1 MKSLLKYLLI
11 FISAAAIG
19 DGSERL
25 GFSLTEDSLFDR
37 FLPEEICQTNIS
49 ESDSELCIPR
59 LVNFSSA
66 QRTLKNTRRANMSQ
80 RSNIVFI
87 KSGKHN
93 DSSVK
98 YISQSRTINASSS
111 LIDPVGKLLMIG
123 RLII

>member
-11 FISAAAIG
+11 FISVAVVG
-19 DGSERL
+19 GGSERQV
-25 GFSLTEDSLFDR
+25 FSLTEDALFDE
-37 FLPEEICQTNIS
+37 FLPEVTCQSNIS

-59 LVNFSSA
+59 KVNYSNT
-66 QRTLKNTRRANMSQ
+66 QRTQKHTRRANLSH

-93 DSSVK
+93 DTTVK
-98 YISQSRTINASSS
+98 SISQRRTINTACY
-111 LIDPVGKLLMIG
+111 LVDPACKLLMIG